1 MSKPVYFDGTLGNAV
16 DTAYFLI
23 LVSVMLS
30 VIMWILLI
38 ILDALFPV
46 KSEGFSN
53 KKSVGSVPTNPRWF
67 VDKFKEVSRM

>member
-1 MSKPVYFDGTLGNAV
+1 MSKPIYFDGTLGNAV

-38 ILDALFPV
+38 VLDAIFPN
-46 KSEGFSN
+46 KSEGFTP
-53 KKSVGSVPTNPRWF
+53 KKSVGSVPTNPGWF
-67 VDKFKEVSRM
+67 MDKFKEVSRM